1 MLKITDKSFRYTPSY
16 ETDLRKKFR
25 KIEQERKAAE
35 AAARAQARA
44 EAEAEGLDK
53 SVVTFASRRAG
64 LPKQ

>member
-25 KIEQERKAAE
+25 KIELERKAAE
-35 AAARAQARA
+35 AARDKARMDT
-44 EAEAEGLDK
+44 EGMDK
-53 SVVTFASRRAG
+53 SVVTMASRRTLQ

>member
-25 KIEQERKAAE
+25 RIEQERKAAE

-44 EAEAEGLDK
+44 EAEEREK
-53 SVVTFASRRAG
+53 HVVTFTSRRVTG

>member
-35 AAARAQARA
+35 AAARQKARAQA
-44 EAEAEGLDK
+44 EELEK
-53 SVVTFASRRAG
+53 SVVTMASRRTLH